1 LKVSIP
7 RCEENE
13 IKCYG
18 VGFIAFG
25 EQAKITILA
34 FKIIPKLAPII

>member
-1 LKVSIP
+1 MSW
-7 RCEENE
+7 
-13 IKCYG
+13 G
-18 VGFIAFG
+18 GFIAFG